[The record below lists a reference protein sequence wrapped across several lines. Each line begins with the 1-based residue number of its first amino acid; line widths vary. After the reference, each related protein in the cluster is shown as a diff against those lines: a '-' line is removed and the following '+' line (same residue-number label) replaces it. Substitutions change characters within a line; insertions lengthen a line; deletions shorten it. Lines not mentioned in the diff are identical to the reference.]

1 MTAFDMTCLL
11 QFFSEVVGASSSNKM
26 DAKNLAIVLAP
37 TLPPPAAALHR
48 KSSSFPHSSTPPED
62 AMLTTN
68 VEILQVGCWF
78 KTDSPPI
85 IYWTDKIYIDLIN

>member
-1 MTAFDMTCLL
+1 
-11 QFFSEVVGASSSNKM
+11 M

-37 TLPPPAAALHR
+37 TLSPAAAALRR
-48 KSSSFPHSSTPPED
+48 KSSSFPHSSSPPED

-78 KTDSPPI
+78 KADSQYI
-85 IYWTDKIYIDLIN
+85 IYWTDKIYTDILHKLYTRPNGTKLN